1 MPEYRRHMSKHN
13 HHVSKG
19 NHVTTKLQSLAS
31 SDREGTDSMLQFSL
45 KMVGEK
51 DLEHFIEKIQVPL
64 VLQQQYINGA

>member
-1 MPEYRRHMSKHN
+1 MPGYHRHMSKHN
-13 HHVSKG
+13 HCVSKG

-31 SDREGTDSMLQFSL
+31 SDRDGIDSMLQFSL
-45 KMVGEK
+45 KSVGEK